1 MGRIICITSLILTC
15 GILTAWAQT
24 DAPEKQPA
32 PIQRGTGTET
42 PTGESTRPSNPLA
55 SPAKSSESSP
65 TSAAAHAVPPI
76 VPEPVPVIPA
86 KEGENG
92 HTRAVCRLGC
102 LTAKDAADTL
112 KNMLKLEAKT
122 TAEPIKDTVVILPDS
137 ASNCLLI
144 SGPPAAVEEVCRLA
158 SEMDRHTATVRLEVR
173 LSDLPEDKPKKTTD
187 ADVAKD
193 NSTDDESS
201 KKPPEK
207 PEKGSLLTR
216 AELTTLDGQEAT
228 IHVNRMEPHVT
239 SVMMNNVGSTNAVT
253 MMNVGT
259 ILKLKTRV
267 MPEGIVLLELNIQ
280 DARSGPTEEGAII
293 ATLKDG
299 KSIRS
304 PSTDIL
310 SYQSTLRL
318 QDGQP
323 QTISVMTRN
332 GKSRRIAVTAHIIHP
347 EEKK

>member
-1 MGRIICITSLILTC
+1 M
-15 GILTAWAQT
+15 
-24 DAPEKQPA
+24 
-32 PIQRGTGTET
+32 
-42 PTGESTRPSNPLA
+42 
-55 SPAKSSESSP
+55 
-65 TSAAAHAVPPI
+65 
-76 VPEPVPVIPA
+76 
-86 KEGENG
+86 
-92 HTRAVCRLGC
+92 GC

-112 KNMLKLEAKT
+112 KNLMKLEAKS
-122 TAEPIKDTVVILPDS
+122 TAEPTKDTVVILPDS

-144 SGPPAAVEEVCRLA
+144 SGPPAAVEEVYRLA

-173 LSDLPEDKPKKTTD
+173 LSDVPEDKPKKTPD

-193 NSTDDESS
+193 NTADNESS
-201 KKPPEK
+201 KKIPEK
-207 PEKGSLLTR
+207 TEKGSLLTR

-239 SVMMNNVGSTNAVT
+239 GVMMNNVGSTNSVT

-267 MPEGIVLLELNIQ
+267 MPEGIVVLELNIQ
-280 DARSGPTEEGAII
+280 DARSGPTDEGAVI

-304 PSTDIL
+304 PSTDLL

-323 QTISVMTRN
+323 QTISAITRN
-332 GKSRRIAVTAHIIHP
+332 GKTCQIAVTAHIIHP
-347 EEKK
+347 

>member
-1 MGRIICITSLILTC
+1 MMRIICITSLILTC
-15 GILTAWAQT
+15 SIFPAWAQT

-32 PIQRGTGTET
+32 PDQRGTGTE
-42 PTGESTRPSNPLA
+42 PPIGESTRPSNPPA
-55 SPAKSSESSP
+55 SPAKPSESSP
-65 TSAAAHAVPPI
+65 TSPAAHTVPPVI
-76 VPEPVPVIPA
+76 PEPVPVIST

-112 KNMLKLEAKT
+112 KNLLKLEAKS
-122 TAEPIKDTVVILPDS
+122 TAEPTKDTVVILPDN

-144 SGPPAAVEEVCRLA
+144 SGPPAAVEEVYRLA

-173 LSDLPEDKPKKTTD
+173 LSDVPEDKPKKTAD
-187 ADVAKD
+187 ADIAKD
-193 NSTDDESS
+193 NAVDNESS
-201 KKPPEK
+201 KKTPEK
-207 PEKGSLLTR
+207 SEKGAILTR

-239 SVMMNNVGSTNAVT
+239 GVMMNNVGSTNAVT

-267 MPEGIVLLELNIQ
+267 MPEGIVVLELNIQ
-280 DARSGPTEEGAII
+280 DVRSGPTEEGAVI

-304 PSTDIL
+304 PSTDLL

-323 QTISVMTRN
+323 QTISAITRN
-332 GKSRRIAVTAHIIHP
+332 GKTCLIAVTAHIIHP
-347 EEKK
+347 